1 MHGEFSPAFAQSLR
15 LRPDTV
21 RLPYL
26 SPIQLMSHPSVT
38 PITRRTV
45 IKRGLA
51 GIFASAVAPNFFP
64 SSLFGKNAPSNRLTV
79 GMVGNGLICN
89 AHLGTLLGRDDC
101 RIVAVSDVWR
111 TKAVKARDRI
121 EKSYGG
127 DKDSGVY
134 KGVDIYAKYE
144 DLVAR
149 DDIDTVFVTTPDHWH
164 AAVAR
169 AAMLA
174 GKDVYCEK
182 PITLTLREGRV
193 LVDTARQH
201 GRIFQSGMQQRS
213 NTSFSKAAELV
224 RNGLIGDLKLIRTKL
239 GEFPPAA
246 ALPAQPIPPDLDYDR
261 WLGPTPW
268 RPYNEKRIR
277 GDYGGGW
284 RCFLEYGARKN
295 GDWGAHHFD
304 IIQWALGMDHTGP
317 VEFIPKGF
325 EGSRYQAHVY
335 ANGVRVERYEDGLK
349 SMIEFTGTK
358 GTIWVSRNDEFET
371 DPASLATRPL
381 RAEEVH
387 LYVSDNHESD
397 FFSCVRSRQRPIC
410 DVEIGHRTASI
421 CHLSGIAEKLG
432 RTIRWDPT
440 KEEILGDPMA
450 ARLLD
455 RPRRAPYALL

>member
-1 MHGEFSPAFAQSLR
+1 MSTSTVSP
-15 LRPDTV
+15 V
-21 RLPYL
+21 
-26 SPIQLMSHPSVT
+26 
-38 PITRRTV
+38 TRRSV
-45 IKRGLA
+45 LKHGLA
-51 GIFASAVAPNFFP
+51 GIFAYAVAPNVFP
-64 SSLFGKNAPSNRLTV
+64 SGLFGKSAPSNRLNV
-79 GMVGNGLICN
+79 GLVGNGLICSS
-89 AHLGTLLGRDDC
+89 HIGTLLGRDDC

-121 EKSYGG
+121 EKSYAA
-127 DKDSGVY
+127 DKDKGTY

-149 DDIDTVFVTTPDHWH
+149 DDIDVVFVTTPDHWH

-182 PITLTLREGRV
+182 PLTLTLREGRV

-201 GRIFQSGMQQRS
+201 GRILQAGMQQRS
-213 NTSFSKAAELV
+213 NASFRKAAEIV
-224 RNGLIGDLKLIRTKL
+224 RNGLIGDITRIRTRL
-239 GEFPPAA
+239 GEFPLPA

-268 RPYNEKRIR
+268 RPYNEKRIK

-284 RCFLEYGARKN
+284 RCFWEYGARKN

-304 IIQWALGMDHTGP
+304 IIQWALGMDDSGP
-317 VEFIPKGF
+317 VQFIPKGF
-325 EGSRYQAHVY
+325 DGAPYQTHVY
-335 ANGVRVERYEDGLK
+335 ANGIRVERYEDGLK

-358 GTIWVSRNDEFET
+358 GTVWVSRNDEFET
-371 DPASLATRPL
+371 DPVSLATRPL
-381 RAEEVH
+381 RGEDIH
-387 LYVSDNHESD
+387 LYASDNHHSD
-397 FFSCVRSRQRPIC
+397 FFSCVRTRQRPIC
-410 DVEIGHRTASI
+410 DVEIGHRTASV

-432 RTIRWDPT
+432 RAIRWDPV
-440 KEEILGDPMA
+440 KEEILGDPIA
-450 ARLLD
+450 SRLLD